1 MGPHHL
7 RARACIATSFTCK
20 HPPRARPLAPARDTR
35 CGTHAHT
42 HTIHAFTVIH
52 VRRGQMCLTLAYSP
66 CRAHGVRPAA
76 HAACGCPQVQA
87 VRYELYCGHNRCGSI
102 WRGRGGQGDSMG
114 PFSQRVGSSR
124 IAKLVL
130 LTCLSVY
137 TLTLSLTHTHATQHT
152 HTHMTHTHTHTV
164 SISCV
169 WMATIHLPLHLTKL
183 KHRR

>member
-76 HAACGCPQVQA
+76 HTACGCPQVQA
-87 VRYELYCGHNRCGSI
+87 VGYELYCGHNRCGSI

-124 IAKLVL
+124 ISSFSLV
-130 LTCLSVY
+130 CLY
-137 TLTLSLTHTHATQHT
+137 THSHTHSHTHTHTTQHT

-169 WMATIHLPLHLTKL
+169 WMATMHLPLHLTKL